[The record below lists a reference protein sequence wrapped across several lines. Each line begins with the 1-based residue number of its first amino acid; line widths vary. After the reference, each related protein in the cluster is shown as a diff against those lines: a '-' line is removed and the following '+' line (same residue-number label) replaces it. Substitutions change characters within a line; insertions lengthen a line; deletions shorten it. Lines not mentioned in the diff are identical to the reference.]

1 MWKYYK
7 DEEKQQ
13 SLKEYIQS
21 KIKNKYNYDKLSF
34 NKNIKKVK
42 INVEKIHEKLEKY
55 SKKIDN
61 KQRYKEQFKELNLK
75 YWNKYDF
82 DKSNKKNTKTSPSK
96 HLNSLQEDIVNYA
109 IKSI

>member
-1 MWKYYK
+1 MYR

-21 KIKNKYNYDKLSF
+21 KIKNKSNYDKLSF

-42 INVEKIHEKLEKY
+42 INIEKIYEKLEKY

-82 DKSNKKNTKTSPSK
+82 DKLNKKNTKTSPSK
-96 HLNSLQEDIVNYA
+96 HLNSLQKEE
-109 IKSI
+109 